1 MDTQSAEP
9 SLEVKGAAAHEHPSP
24 AGTPPPPQPVAADN
38 DNNAPQSDPATAG
51 MSIKRPAPDH
61 DDTSGPLQEAQ
72 EEDSEE
78 ARARADKKR
87 KVLEENKAAQRKRG
101 NRMFGVML
109 GTLQRAK
116 KQVEQVEDSGAGKK
130 RAQLQERLRE
140 KLDAERKE
148 AIEKTEREK
157 EMRELRAE
165 IARREDEITAAESIV
180 SFRAPLRR
188 PGFPGPHSDPTD
200 TLSLALSQY
209 RTRHSAKLDLA
220 GFLCTTFTLP
230 PPPPTTDAV
239 SVPFAPRLPHAMNL
253 TDPRTPRPIY
263 YLPFRLLPSQ
273 EDRIDDQ
280 IDAVKKAVRRD
291 RDEWEK
297 IKDDKLAEVDK
308 LKRKKQD
315 LVEEIE
321 RKEREERQR
330 RRREREEGAAGGA
343 GRGDSKQDDRASPPP
358 PRSSRRRGSSVGG
371 GDGGDDE
378 RMRDRSRSRSPVES
392 RRPRSLSRSR
402 SRSRSHSRSPPRGKA
417 MQLDDE
423 DDGDREG
430 RRSANTTTTT
440 AAKDEPE
447 AARSTRS
454 AREVDGRD
462 EEASKEEPAAAKR
475 MADDE
480 VEY

>member
-61 DDTSGPLQEAQ
+61 DDSRRTLQEAQ

-101 NRMFGVML
+101 NRMFGMML

-148 AIEKTEREK
+148 AIEKAEREK

-165 IARREDEITAAESIV
+165 IARREDEITAAESI
-180 SFRAPLRR
+180 
-188 PGFPGPHSDPTD
+188 
-200 TLSLALSQY
+200 Y
-209 RTRHSAKLDLA
+209 RTRHNAKLDLA

-253 TDPRTPRPIY
+253 TDPRAPRPIY

-297 IKDDKLAEVDK
+297 IKEDKLAEVDK

-315 LVEEIE
+315 LVEEME

-430 RRSANTTTTT
+430 RRSANTTATT